1 MRSAIEPRHL
11 NNVDRQIREAERRVE
26 RQLGIVTALDVLG
39 FPTASSLIL
48 LAELEAALDRARM
61 SLDEIRRH
69 SSLP

>member
-1 MRSAIEPRHL
+1 MQPLIEPRQANL
-11 NNVDRQIREAERRVE
+11 LDRHIREAECRVE

-61 SLDEIRRH
+61 CLK
-69 SSLP
+69 